1 MFSDLTF
8 EGYLAGSTPDPPFEG
23 VFCIFLF
30 SGTGCSSVRVVHLT
44 GEHFGIITYTTHNLP
59 HGQVVTHCAFYIVLG
74 ITLNAPPKCHLGL
87 IFVLFIKNKRL
98 SSNSIQFE

>member
-44 GEHFGIITYTTHNLP
+44 GEHFGIIMRDNE
-59 HGQVVTHCAFYIVLG
+59 I
-74 ITLNAPPKCHLGL
+74 
-87 IFVLFIKNKRL
+87 LFFPLVDAGNQPRQE
-98 SSNSIQFE
+98 S